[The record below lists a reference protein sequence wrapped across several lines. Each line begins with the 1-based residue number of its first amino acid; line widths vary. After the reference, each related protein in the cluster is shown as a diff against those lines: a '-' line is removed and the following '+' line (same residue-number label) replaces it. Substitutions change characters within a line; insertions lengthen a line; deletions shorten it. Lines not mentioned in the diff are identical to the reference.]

1 MLYLLYLLVFT
12 TMVFIITGVYSVFFS
27 QRANVVQR
35 LKVYTNDEAA
45 YGKDDI
51 SLKEAALNL
60 IGFLGSK
67 FQGNN
72 YMDKK
77 KRKLNQAYIRLRVE
91 EFVGISLIL
100 ALLAFVLLYLLTKL
114 VPLALLGLIF
124 GFVLPDLLVN
134 SIKSK
139 RGEKLN
145 SQLPEALDILSNG
158 LRAGLSFTQAMS
170 VASQELE
177 SPIKDEFSKVVRDNS
192 LGMSLE
198 KALQDFSDRTD
209 DEDIDMLIIA
219 LIIQRKVGG
228 NLTEI
233 LDTIAA
239 TIRDR
244 VRIRGEVK
252 TLTAQGKMSAII
264 ISLLPV
270 GVALMIFI
278 VNPSYMMELFQNKIG
293 LILVGLA
300 LVMEVV
306 GMYVLFKM
314 TDIEV

>member
-209 DEDIDMLIIA
+209 DEDIDMLIMA

>member
-12 TMVFIITGVYSVFFS
+12 TMVFSITGVYSVFFS

-209 DEDIDMLIIA
+209 DEDIDMLIMA

>member
-27 QRANVVQR
+27 QRTNVVQR

-209 DEDIDMLIIA
+209 DEDIDMLIMA